1 MEKKNGLQYGIA
13 IPQMFPGG
21 EVDPTVIS
29 KHLATVEALGYHS
42 VWVQERLIGGL
53 PALDAMTLLTYAAAL
68 TSRLRLGTS
77 VLLTALRSP
86 IPLAKCLASLDQLSR
101 GRLIVGVGLGGFAD
115 SYPAFGISPRGRA
128 RRFEEGVRLMK
139 RLWTEERVSS
149 QDRFRQMDGLSPNSK
164 PYQEPHPP
172 LWFGAHAESALRRA
186 VKLGNGWM
194 GAGSS
199 TTVTFKE
206 ELKTLRR
213 LLGEE
218 GRDPAGFSISKRVYV
233 AVDRDKAGATR
244 KMREWFGQ
252 YYGNADMATEV
263 SVRGSEEE
271 CVEGLGEVVSE
282 GIDLLMLN
290 PLYDMTE
297 QAQRL
302 AEDVL
307 PKL

>member
-1 MEKKNGLQYGIA
+1 MGKKDGMQYGIA

-21 EVDPTVIS
+21 EVDPTIIS

-53 PALDAMTLLTYAAAL
+53 PALDAISVLTYAAAL
-68 TSRLRLGTS
+68 TSRLKLGTS
-77 VLLTALRSP
+77 VLLAALRSP
-86 IPLAKCLASLDQLSR
+86 IPLAKGLASLDQLSR

-115 SYPAFGISPRGRA
+115 SYSAFGISPKARA
-128 RRFEEGVRLMK
+128 RRFEEGILLMK
-139 RLWTEERVSS
+139 RLWTEDKVSFQS
-149 QDRFRQMDGLSPNSK
+149 RFWQMEDLSPNSK
-164 PYQEPHPP
+164 PFQVPHPP

-213 LLGEE
+213 LLDEE

-233 AVDRDKAGATR
+233 AVDMDRAGATR
-244 KMREWFGQ
+244 KLREWFGQ

-263 SVRGSEEE
+263 SVLGSEEE
-271 CVEGLGEVVSE
+271 CVEGLGEVISE

-290 PLYDMTE
+290 PVYDMTE

-302 AEDVL
+302 AEDIL